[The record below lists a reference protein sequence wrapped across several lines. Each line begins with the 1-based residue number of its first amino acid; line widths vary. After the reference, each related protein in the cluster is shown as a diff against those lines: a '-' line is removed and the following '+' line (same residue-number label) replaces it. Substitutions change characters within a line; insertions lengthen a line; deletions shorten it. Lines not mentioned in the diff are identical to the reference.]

1 MRIKIVVPPYQIRFR
16 SIYVQ
21 AEHKRTHVITVT
33 DEKAPVIIKRG
44 IGGDRFKS
52 FRQIFRR
59 PSPVTESPL
68 DLACFRIHPKHALS
82 GHAHDLYFTVIHY
95 QERRSIRTVLTQR
108 LAFPYGLSRLRVQ
121 GHHCRLIST
130 RRINNLVIEDQRTL
144 GRAPFSGHTL
154 ELLASV
160 HFPDDLAVCRIQ
172 ADDLARSADDISL
185 PVLDRR
191 RGTGLRV
198 GIRPR
203 YTISGLVQFLPVQ
216 GIGEENLLR
225 PFLIHTRYVQTAI
238 HDHGAGISLT
248 QLHGFP

>member
-1 MRIKIVVPPYQIRFR
+1 MRIEIVVPPYQIRFP

-44 IGGDRFKS
+44 YWGRSIQILSPYLPETVPSHGKS
-52 FRQIFRR
+52 TRSCLF
-59 PSPVTESPL
+59 PDSPQTRS
-68 DLACFRIHPKHALS
+68 F

-108 LAFPYGLSRLRVQ
+108 LAFSIRSLRLRVQ

-185 PVLDRR
+185 PFSIV
-191 RGTGLRV
+191 GVVRV
-198 GIRPR
+198 
-203 YTISGLVQFLPVQ
+203 SG
-216 GIGEENLLR
+216 
-225 PFLIHTRYVQTAI
+225 
-238 HDHGAGISLT
+238 
-248 QLHGFP
+248 

>member
-1 MRIKIVVPPYQIRFR
+1 M
-16 SIYVQ
+16 
-21 AEHKRTHVITVT
+21 
-33 DEKAPVIIKRG
+33 
-44 IGGDRFKS
+44 
-52 FRQIFRR
+52 
-59 PSPVTESPL
+59 
-68 DLACFRIHPKHALS
+68 
-82 GHAHDLYFTVIHY
+82 
-95 QERRSIRTVLTQR
+95 LTQR